1 MTQIIQLG
9 LLSPGTVDRPH
20 FESLRQMLPPEVSL
34 NHEGL
39 GLLQDSYD
47 DLAGKTDEIIAR
59 AADFVRR
66 NKVQG
71 LILTGGFVTLFNPG
85 LEAKVAEAMRIP
97 VTAAVSSVTAALEA
111 LSVKRVLLVTPF
123 TAEMNAIIT
132 KHLSGHGFT
141 VFAGPSFDKN
151 RKPGTGVEI
160 SPDDLFRKVEE
171 SFRQNPSADAIY
183 FQGATLDP
191 LPIIQRLEDNLG
203 VPVIASN
210 PAMFWNIL
218 SKIGAKC
225 SIKGYGK
232 LWSSWPSLTKG

>member
-1 MTQIIQLG
+1 MAQIIQVG

-47 DLAGKTDEIIAR
+47 DLAGKTDEVIAR

-85 LEAKVAEAMRIP
+85 LEAKVAEAVRIP

-123 TAEMNAIIT
+123 TAEMNAVIT
-132 KHLSGHGFT
+132 KHLSGHSFT
-141 VFAGPSFDKN
+141 VFSGPSFDKN

-171 SFRQNPSADAIY
+171 SFRQNPSAEAIY

-218 SKIGAKC
+218 SKIGAKF

-232 LWSSWPSLTKG
+232 LWSSWPSPTKR

>member
-1 MTQIIQLG
+1 MAQIIQLG
-9 LLSPGTVDRPH
+9 LLSPGRVDRPH

-47 DLAGKTDEIIAR
+47 DLAGKTDEVIAR
-59 AADFVRR
+59 ATDFVRR

-85 LEAKVAEAMRIP
+85 LEGKVAEAVRIP
-97 VTAAVSSVTAALEA
+97 VTAAVSSVTAALDA
-111 LSVKRVLLVTPF
+111 LSAKRVLLVTPF
-123 TAEMNAIIT
+123 TPDMNAVIT
-132 KHLSGHGFT
+132 KHLRSLGFT

-151 RKPGTGVEI
+151 RKPGTGVAI
-160 SPDDLFRKVEE
+160 SPDELFRKVEE
-171 SFRQNPSADAIY
+171 SFRQNPSAEAIY

-191 LPIIQRLEDNLG
+191 LPIIQRLEDSLD

-218 SKIGAKC
+218 SKIGSKFP
-225 SIKGYGK
+225 IKGYGK
-232 LWSSWPSLTKG
+232 LWSSWPSLTVR